1 MGRVSATVAM
11 VSTTLGRNAEP
22 SGVGHMT
29 AQVFIVPRT
38 EQLRNGDGKA
48 VAYADDKAQNQIV
61 DRAGR
66 TDRCQRT
73 DAAEPTDDDGIRQC
87 VELLEQVAQHQ
98 REREH
103 KNNFERTAAR
113 EVLGH
118 GFFLTLICIQN
129 FVRIVL

>member
-1 MGRVSATVAM
+1 MA
-11 VSTTLGRNAEP
+11 
-22 SGVGHMT
+22 

-98 REREH
+98 RQGEQE
-103 KNNFERTAAR
+103 NNFERTAAR
-113 EVLGH
+113 KVFCH
-118 GFFLTLICIQN
+118 DFPYPIIYVQN
-129 FVRIVL
+129 FVRNVL